1 MLVETRMFHLI
12 LGHTRDEFP
21 HYSVVV
27 LKFVVTIYALS
38 AVGTRDHWTLGR
50 LVYGKEGID
59 NSPAAN
65 DRM

>member
-1 MLVETRMFHLI
+1 MFHLI

-27 LKFVVTIYALS
+27 TIYALS
-38 AVGTRDHWTLGR
+38 AVGTRDHGTLGR